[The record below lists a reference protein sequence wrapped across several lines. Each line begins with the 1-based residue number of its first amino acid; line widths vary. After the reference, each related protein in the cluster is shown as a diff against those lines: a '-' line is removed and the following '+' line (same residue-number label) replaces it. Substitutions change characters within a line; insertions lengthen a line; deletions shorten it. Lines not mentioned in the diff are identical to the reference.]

1 MKTPPKSFLSNRV
14 LKTNVGF
21 LLSAPSGSHSD
32 SRLDI
37 PEAVRVDEDLVV
49 NAISGA
55 LRMTRSKEGILVQA
69 QLIISVDN
77 ECSRC
82 LDTVTQNVQVDVE
95 ELFAYPPSGISEFS
109 VGADANL
116 NLAPLL
122 RAEVLIEM
130 SHRILCR
137 EDCRGLCSTCGANLN
152 RETCDCAQEDIDP
165 RLAVLKKLLTK

>member
-1 MKTPPKSFLSNRV
+1 MKTPPKQFLSSRV

-21 LLSAPSGSHSD
+21 LLSAPSGTHQD

-37 PEAVRVDEDLVV
+37 PEAVRVDEDLFI
-49 NAISGA
+49 NAVSGP

-69 QLIISVDN
+69 ALTVSVDN

-82 LDTVTQNVQVDVE
+82 LDTVTQTVEVEIE
-95 ELFAYPPSGISEFS
+95 ELFAYPASDISEFS
-109 VGADANL
+109 VGGDANL
-116 NLAPLL
+116 DLAPLL

-137 EDCRGLCSTCGANLN
+137 EDCRGLCPTCGANRN
-152 RETCDCAQEDIDP
+152 RDECNCAQDEIDP

>member
-1 MKTPPKSFLSNRV
+1 MSTPPKSFLSSRV
-14 LKTNVGF
+14 LRTNVGF
-21 LLSAPSGSHSD
+21 LLSAPSGTHHD

-37 PEAVRVDEDLVV
+37 PEPIRVDEDLVV

-69 QLIISVDN
+69 QLIVSVDN

-82 LDTVTQNVQVDVE
+82 LDTVTQDVIVNVE
-95 ELFAYPPSGISEFS
+95 ELFAYPASNISEFS

-116 NLAPLL
+116 DLAPLL

-130 SHRILCR
+130 SHRVFCR
-137 EDCRGLCSTCGANLN
+137 EDCRGLCLTCGANLN

>member
-1 MKTPPKSFLSNRV
+1 MNTPPKQLLSSRV

-21 LLSAPSGSHSD
+21 LLSAPSGTHQD

-37 PEAVRVDEDLVV
+37 PVAVRVDSDLIV
-49 NAISGA
+49 NSISGP

-69 QLIISVDN
+69 NLTISVDN

-82 LDTVTQNVQVDVE
+82 LDTVMQTVELEIE
-95 ELFAYPPSGISEFS
+95 ELFAYPASDISEFS
-109 VGADANL
+109 VGDDANL
-116 NLAPLL
+116 DLAPLL

-130 SHRILCR
+130 LHPMLCS
-137 EDCRGLCSTCGANLN
+137 EDCRGLCPSCGANRN
-152 RETCDCAQEDIDP
+152 REACQCAQDEIDP